1 MPVRECR
8 LAAATIPS
16 VPDKL
21 ATMRDCN
28 AIFLDDL
35 TSRGGNKYCMEHMV
49 GLRGGRGGGL
59 TSGRGD
65 AERSSEHGSEVTT
78 LAILD
83 VVGSK

>member
-35 TSRGGNKYCMEHMV
+35 TSRGGNKYCMEHIV
-49 GLRGGRGGGL
+49 GLRAGRGGGL
-59 TSGRGD
+59 TSGRRD
-65 AERSSEHGSEVTT
+65 AERGLGYGAEDTT